1 MTMYGVTV
9 TKMFE
14 TVIEVEAENH
24 EEAVRKVLSG
34 EGEEYERFNEEI
46 VPDPIDTYE
55 VVEEYT
61 GHQENIVI
69 DD

>member
-1 MTMYGVTV
+1 MPKYGVYV
-9 TKMFE
+9 TMVR
-14 TVIEVEAENH
+14 TCVIEIEADNAK
-24 EEAVRKVLSG
+24 EAVKKVLAG
-34 EGEEYERFNEEI
+34 EGEEFDSFGEEI
-46 VPDPIDTYE
+46 VPDSDYE